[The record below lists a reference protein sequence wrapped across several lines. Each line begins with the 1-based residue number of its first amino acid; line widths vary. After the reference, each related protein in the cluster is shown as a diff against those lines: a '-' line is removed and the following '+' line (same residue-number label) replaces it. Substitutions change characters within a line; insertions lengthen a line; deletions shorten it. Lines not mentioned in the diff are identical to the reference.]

1 MPFLT
6 SPPPLLISYTH
17 LNLGNMHENV
27 QMFCDC
33 FLWLV
38 INTTFIPT
46 WKIPTKSFN
55 QFLQK
60 KICVQKHIDLTCF
73 EMPNCIENEKVVQY
87 FDIIPSTHFGIGLF
101 FWIASCKLSKNL
113 PNCSSYLLHSSLV
126 SPRKCNQLW
135 TF

>member
-1 MPFLT
+1 LPFLT

-46 WKIPTKSFN
+46 WKIPTN
-55 QFLQK
+55 QPNKILQPIFTTK
-60 KICVQKHIDLTCF
+60 KMCTKTHWFDMFWNAKLYWKWKGASILWHNSIYIFWNWFVLL
-73 EMPNCIENEKVVQY
+73 NCIMQTLKK
-87 FDIIPSTHFGIGLF
+87 PSQLLF
-101 FWIASCKLSKNL
+101 LHVTF
-113 PNCSSYLLHSSLV
+113 LL
-126 SPRKCNQLW
+126 
-135 TF
+135 